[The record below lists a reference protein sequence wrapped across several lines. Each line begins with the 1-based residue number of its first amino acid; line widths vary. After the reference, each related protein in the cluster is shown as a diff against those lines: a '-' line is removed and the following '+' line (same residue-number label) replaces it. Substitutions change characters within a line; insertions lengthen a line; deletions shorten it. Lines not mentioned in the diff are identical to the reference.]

1 MPRVRKGS
9 ARPQARKRML
19 RQARGYFGTNSKHW
33 YRARN
38 AVVRAGVYAY
48 ADRRRRK
55 RDYRALWIVRITAAC
70 RMRATR
76 YSLFINGLKL
86 AGINLNRKMLSEIA
100 ISDPALFDKLT
111 ATAVK
116 HSKATPA
123 KA

>member
-48 ADRRRRK
+48 ADRRRRN
-55 RDYRALWIVRITAAC
+55 RGGRSAFGGRG
-70 RMRATR
+70 RGGFGRFGR
-76 YSLFINGLKL
+76 P
-86 AGINLNRKMLSEIA
+86 AGGEGEGRGERQSA
-100 ISDPALFDKLT
+100 QS
-111 ATAVK
+111 
-116 HSKATPA
+116 H
-123 KA
+123 